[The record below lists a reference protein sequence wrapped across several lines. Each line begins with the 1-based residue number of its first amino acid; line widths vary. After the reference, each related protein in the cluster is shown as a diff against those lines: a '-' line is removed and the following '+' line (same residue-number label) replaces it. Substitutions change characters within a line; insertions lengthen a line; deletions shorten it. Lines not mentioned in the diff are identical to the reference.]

1 MNQDVHMLWPSASRR
16 ELLRGFAQTRQ
27 DLLLILDNRLLV
39 PDNVVL
45 IADYRPE
52 LALVPEYF
60 LFVRDDS
67 LLVLERRPGHV
78 LSPL

>member
-1 MNQDVHMLWPSASRR
+1 MGFAPRR
-16 ELLRGFAQTRQ
+16 LFSGGFAQTRQ
-27 DLLLILDNRLLV
+27 DLLLILDDRLLV
-39 PDNVVL
+39 PDYVVL
-45 IADYRPE
+45 IADYRRE

-67 LLVLERRPGHV
+67 LLVPECRSCHV